1 MLDFLELEETV
12 GRAWHRL
19 VGGAVSYPRYP
30 EHGVSLDQVRAPLA
44 VFFRGLGGEF
54 GVQLAGTSARSSSHR
69 LSLRQRI
76 GIAEERLEQP
86 GRDTATLFLPPKIE
100 LFPSRHLNEALYS
113 WLAAYF
119 AIFRWSRSPSLIRF
133 DAICSSWSGRTIQW
147 QPCSP
152 PVLG

>member
-30 EHGVSLDQVRAPLA
+30 EHRVSLDEVKAPLA

-54 GVQLAGTSARSSSHR
+54 GVQLAGMSARSSLHR

-86 GRDTATLFLPPKIE
+86 GRDAATLFLSAAEDRAVSVAPVE
-100 LFPSRHLNEALYS
+100 RDALFVACRL
-113 WLAAYF
+113 F
-119 AIFRWSRSPSLIRF
+119 CV
-133 DAICSSWSGRTIQW
+133 CSS
-147 QPCSP
+147 
-152 PVLG
+152 